1 MNEINTI
8 GTLATSPTLREFA
21 NQAYPRSDSGNT
33 ALLEDSVEISE
44 LADFLSRLAELP
56 DARARRIVEIRN
68 AIESGTYETPEKLEI
83 AAERLFEAL

>member
-1 MNEINTI
+1 MNEIHTI